1 MENDKRKSSV
11 SRRRFIAA
19 AGASAIALPRWSFS
33 QQRTI
38 KIGFPTPLTSPY
50 SIEAQDQVNG
60 ASLAVEEF
68 NAKGG
73 VLGRKIEL
81 LARDDQLKPGITA
94 QRAKELIEKD
104 QVDFM
109 SGALSAHVQMAVNS
123 QTKPARMVY
132 ISISQANAITAVPD
146 WSPWTFHEAFS
157 PHMTTQA
164 GGSWAIDN
172 LGKRIF
178 ILYADYALGHDLNNG
193 IEQIA
198 KIKGAT
204 IAGKLPHVL
213 GNPDFSAFI
222 PKILASKADVLMI
235 NNYGK
240 DQLNAVKD
248 MHNFGVKKRMKL
260 FFPLI
265 TFTGREDLG
274 PVPYEEVYGG
284 ASFYWE
290 LADKNA
296 SAKRFVDGFQKRF
309 NRPPGDYAGYAYSAI
324 RLLLQSV
331 EKAGTT
337 NSDKVAAQMSGATYD
352 TYKGKQWMRKCDHQ
366 SFQDWYIVRSKP
378 QKNQKGKYDVMDIVA
393 NVPPSEKLERSC
405 ADLGHKA

>member
-1 MENDKRKSSV
+1 MR
-11 SRRRFIAA
+11 
-19 AGASAIALPRWSFS
+19 AGL
-33 QQRTI
+33 
-38 KIGFPTPLTSPY
+38 
-50 SIEAQDQVNG
+50 
-60 ASLAVEEF
+60 
-68 NAKGG
+68 
-73 VLGRKIEL
+73 
-81 LARDDQLKPGITA
+81 
-94 QRAKELIEKD
+94 
-104 QVDFM
+104 
-109 SGALSAHVQMAVNS
+109 
-123 QTKPARMVY
+123 VY

-178 ILYADYALGHDLNNG
+178 MLYADYALGHDLNAG
-193 IEQIA
+193 MEQIA
-198 KIKGAT
+198 KVKGAT
-204 IAGKLPHVL
+204 IVDKLPHVI

-222 PKILASKADVLMI
+222 PKIMASKADVLMI

-248 MHNFGVKKRMKL
+248 MHNFGVKKRMKI

-274 PVPYEEVYGG
+274 PVPYEGVYGG

-290 LADKNA
+290 LAEQNA

-309 NRPPGDYAGYAYSAI
+309 NRPPGDYAGYAYSAL

-331 EKAGTT
+331 EKAGSTD
-337 NSDKVAAQMSGATYD
+337 SDKVAAAMSGASYD

-366 SFQDWYIVRSKP
+366 SFLQDWYIVRSKP
-378 QKNQKGKYDVMDIVA
+378 QKNQKGKYDVMDVVA
-393 NVPPSEKLERSC
+393 KVPASEKLERSC
-405 ADLGHKA
+405 TQLGHKA

>member
-1 MENDKRKSSV
+1 MKDSKNEHSET
-11 SRRRFIAA
+11 RRRLLVA
-19 AGASAIALPRWSFS
+19 AGASAIALPRWSFA
-33 QQRTI
+33 QQKTI

-50 SIEAQDQVNG
+50 SIEAKDQVNG
-60 ASLAVEEF
+60 ATLAVEEF

-94 QRAKELIEKD
+94 QKAKELIEKD

-123 QTKPARMVY
+123 QTKPAKMVY
-132 ISISQANAITAVPD
+132 ISISQANAITAMPD

-172 LGKRIF
+172 LGKKLF

-198 KIKGAT
+198 KLKGAT
-204 IAGKLPHVL
+204 IVGKLPHVI
-213 GNPDFSAFI
+213 GNPDFSPFV
-222 PKILASKADVLMI
+222 PKILSSGADVVII

-248 MHNFGVKKRMKL
+248 MHNFGVKKKMKI

-274 PVPYEEVYGG
+274 PVPYEDVYGG

-290 LADKNA
+290 LAKDNA
-296 SAKRFVDGFQKRF
+296 SAKRFVDAFQKRF
-309 NRPPGDYAGYAYSAI
+309 SRPPGDYAGYSYSAI
-324 RLLLQSV
+324 RLLLESV
-331 EKAGTT
+331 EKAGSTD
-337 NSDKVAAQMSGATYD
+337 SDKVAAQMSGATYD
-352 TYKGKQWMRKCDHQ
+352 TYKGKQTMRKCDHQ

-378 QKNQKGKYDVMDIVA
+378 QKSQKGKFDVMDIVA
-393 NVPPSEKLERSC
+393 KVPASEKLERSC
-405 ADLGHKA
+405 TDLGHKA